1 MDACKVSSQ
10 IAWNAQV
17 PLQCPTLLVSALR
30 SAGLPL
36 ANAAES
42 SETDSDASAIVC
54 IASVGPVGIHA
65 VVATPSGLVWRF
77 EPEGFEPRF
86 WAFAARYYYWVTGNL
101 ADRRLVAELAG
112 TPLKDIKGRAL
123 LRGKVEAPSGATI
136 DDLLRKLG
144 CLPEG
149 TQAMLF

>member
-1 MDACKVSSQ
+1 MDQSARGTWS
-10 IAWNAQV
+10 AQV
-17 PLQCPTLLVSALR
+17 TIVEPSFLVGALR

-36 ANAAES
+36 ASAGES

-54 IASVGPVGIHA
+54 IASVGPAGIHA
-65 VVATPSGLVWRF
+65 VVGTPSGLVWRF
-77 EPEGFEPRF
+77 EPETFESSF

-101 ADRRLVAELAG
+101 ADRHLVAELTG
-112 TPLKDIKGRAL
+112 IPLKDIKGRAL

-149 TQAMLF
+149 IQAMLF